1 MNSTDIARTRRQVE
15 TVANRA
21 QDIVDD
27 AETIA
32 DAGFDPS
39 ASADVLDAQRALIA
53 ELGQALADFNELT
66 NRAET
71 VERTVAYAPGRDAF
85 AVTYDETTA
94 AVTVEYTGTPDIDAA
109 DITVTVGT
117 AARDVF
123 SGTVSTGTTATV
135 DVTDASD
142 GDRVVVEWPATRVT
156 PDQVAIKP
164 WGEVTGSTDAP
175 EITVSGLDLPSH
187 NLVPDRETFATGVT
201 IGTPSI

>member
-39 ASADVLDAQRALIA
+39 ASADVLKAQRALIA

-85 AVTYDETTA
+85 AVAYDETTA